1 MGLGVFIFGFCLNIT
16 LHWLG
21 KGGGV
26 EVRSLGI
33 LALSYPSVFSSSPL
47 WKRGR
52 KLPGAG
58 KVLLFI
64 LLENRVFM

>member
-1 MGLGVFIFGFCLNIT
+1 MGLGVFIFGFFHLNIT

-47 WKRGR
+47 WKREGNFLVQE
-52 KLPGAG
+52 KSCY
-58 KVLLFI
+58 LFY
-64 LLENRVFM
+64 